1 LKTKIVPTQILKDGA
16 GPLSFD
22 SVLDIDRP
30 SPASMRMKPRRRN
43 IIRFFFFSYV
53 FVSVVRGFPNQ
64 AGSCA
69 GIGGSSHDRKDALTV
84 LPNVTM
90 RANRHLTLVQNKETV
105 VMVDDDVTDD
115 GNTID
120 VFLELLTG
128 DGQVPFKGALIRVEQ
143 VYAASTSQNDANNNN
158 LLTTATATTSME
170 QSFEL
175 RPQSSNAQ
183 ASNLCWN
190 TNPQLVQAVTHKSP
204 APKQSMSAVLSVT
217 TTDRAALP
225 VIFAIDVTVVIANNA
240 TMSMYGLQSFRLRLD
255 RPPSPLSNAPPITDA
270 ASTDSVVVVDP
281 DNNVAVDDH
290 RVYPELNTTGMA
302 CQLCSNSREK
312 LRYPDATVRW
322 NGTDMACATL
332 SSVASPSHLCRIA
345 QELVQDDDAACGGCR
360 SNTDCALPCDN
371 VDPRGTVPI
380 LGRTIDCH
388 LLTESLDVLLTV
400 RTCAVSQALV
410 RAHCGCRSTDINDG
424 LETTSSSTSSSVR
437 QQNDNS
443 KPTLLLLFLPI
454 SLLLSLL

>member
-1 LKTKIVPTQILKDGA
+1 
-16 GPLSFD
+16 
-22 SVLDIDRP
+22 
-30 SPASMRMKPRRRN
+30 
-43 IIRFFFFSYV
+43 
-53 FVSVVRGFPNQ
+53 
-64 AGSCA
+64 
-69 GIGGSSHDRKDALTV
+69 V

-105 VMVDDDVTDD
+105 IVVDDVVTDD
-115 GNTID
+115 GTTVD
-120 VFLELLTG
+120 VLLELLTG

-143 VYAASTSQNDANNNN
+143 VYTASSTQNVANTN

-170 QSFEL
+170 HSFEL

-183 ASNLCWN
+183 ASNFCWN
-190 TNPQLVQAVTHKSP
+190 HPQLVQAVTHKSP

-217 TTDRAALP
+217 TDLAALP

-240 TMSMYGLQSFRLRLD
+240 TMSIYGLQSFRLRLD
-255 RPPSPLSNAPPITDA
+255 RQSPQSPLSTDA
-270 ASTDSVVVVDP
+270 SSDSVVVVDP
-281 DNNVAVDDH
+281 DNVADDDH
-290 RVYPELNTTGMA
+290 RVYPDLNATDIA

-322 NGTDMACATL
+322 NGTDVACAAL
-332 SSVASPSHLCRIA
+332 SSIASQPHQCRIA
-345 QELVQDDDAACGGCR
+345 QELIQDDDDAACGGCR
-360 SNTDCALPCDN
+360 PNTDCALPCDK

-410 RAHCGCRSTDINDG
+410 RAHCGCQTTDDNDG
-424 LETTSSSTSSSVR
+424 LETISSSTSSSVR

-443 KPTLLLLFLPI
+443 KPTWMLRLFLPI